1 MVAHSQAYRALPTFK
16 NVGLQGVSPVE
27 YVSPFRCN
35 YTEEILYNMGIA
47 LYFLERYEESFEYL
61 QQAAHTFKFNANV
74 LRPAT
79 P

>member
-1 MVAHSQAYRALPTFK
+1 
-16 NVGLQGVSPVE
+16 VE

-47 LYFLERYEESFEYL
+47 LYFLERYQESFEYL

-74 LRPAT
+74 NFLFYCPRSGTCSDCAA
-79 P
+79 